1 MKKENEAIEANQQMD
16 EIFNDNDSRHFRGD
30 SEAETANHQ
39 INEQFYEN
47 KKEINSLPFQIE
59 SNIPPIKK

>member
-30 SEAETANHQ
+30 SEVETANHQ